1 MRPAAQRRLDLV
13 TLIVAAL
20 SLGLS
25 FAHVLEAPPRLTTW
39 SPELWREAT
48 VFNGQ
53 FALFATVG
61 APLDSGVIILTG
73 LSAWLVRCDRR
84 RFRFALAAVLL
95 FAAAL
100 AAWASIVAP
109 ANAVLATW
117 RPGPIPSDF
126 AAIRGRWETG
136 HMIVAALKLAGFSAL
151 GLSLLASD
159 RAAAQA

>member
-1 MRPAAQRRLDLV
+1 MQRGLHLV
-13 TLIVAAL
+13 TLVVAAL
-20 SLGLS
+20 SLGPS

-39 SPELWREAT
+39 SPELWREAM

-53 FALFATVG
+53 FALFATIG
-61 APLDSGVIILTG
+61 APLDIGVIILTG
-73 LSAWLVRCDRR
+73 FSAWLAGGARP
-84 RFRFALAAVLL
+84 RFRFALAAALL

-100 AAWASIVAP
+100 AAWLSIVAP

-136 HMIVAALKLAGFSAL
+136 HMIVAALKLAGFAAL
-151 GLSLLASD
+151 GLSILASD
-159 RAAAQA
+159 RAAARA